1 MKHLYKYYNNLYI
14 SLPVYYRKVKQHAI
28 LPEKVKRYE
37 ELLRKAL
44 KSFEIGVQENS
55 HLRKVCE
62 DFSNM
67 ASSYY
72 NDGIHFVEEGDLVN
86 ALVCFSYG
94 HAWLDAGVKL
104 GVFKVS
110 DENLFTI

>member
-1 MKHLYKYYNNLYI
+1 MK
-14 SLPVYYRKVKQHAI
+14 PHAV
-28 LPEKVKRYE
+28 LEEKVKRYE
-37 ELLRKAL
+37 ELLHKAL
-44 KSFEIGVQENS
+44 SAFEVAPQDNS
-55 HLRKVCE
+55 HLRKVAD
-62 DFSNM
+62 DFSSM

-72 NDGIHFVEEGDLVN
+72 DDGMHFVKEGDMVN

>member
-1 MKHLYKYYNNLYI
+1 MKPRAVLE
-14 SLPVYYRKVKQHAI
+14 
-28 LPEKVKRYE
+28 EKVKRYE
-37 ELLRKAL
+37 DLLHKAL
-44 KSFEIGVQENS
+44 FAFETAPQENS
-55 HLRKVCE
+55 HLRKVAD

-67 ASSYY
+67 AGSYY
-72 NDGIHFVEEGDLVN
+72 DDGVHFLEEEDLVN
-86 ALVCFSYG
+86 ALACFSYG